1 MFPPPVG
8 FSRDF
13 ATDFHRR
20 GALMATQSR
29 VLKNA
34 AEWRQILIIAAYF
47 GVIGTAY
54 FVPQARTVFTL
65 ALACSLAFLNAVVIH
80 NSLHQGPFVSQR
92 LNYAW
97 RMLLSFGVLY

>member
-1 MFPPPVG
+1 MFPPPIG
-8 FSRDF
+8 FRRDF
-13 ATDFHRR
+13 PADFPPR
-20 GALMATQSR
+20 GASMSSQSR
-29 VLKNA
+29 VLKNP

-65 ALACSLAFLNAVVIH
+65 ALACWLAFLNAVVIH

-97 RMLLSFGVLY
+97 RM